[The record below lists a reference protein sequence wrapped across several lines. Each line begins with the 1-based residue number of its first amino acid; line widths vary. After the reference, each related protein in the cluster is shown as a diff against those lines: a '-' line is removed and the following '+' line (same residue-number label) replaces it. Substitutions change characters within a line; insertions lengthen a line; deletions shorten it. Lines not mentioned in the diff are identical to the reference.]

1 MLINKVLCYYHEYE
15 NLINKERFLAIF
27 DKYNIKIDTSIDIAK
42 RKELDNYYKDKYK
55 NL

>member
-15 NLINKERFLAIF
+15 NLINKERFLTIF

-42 RKELDNYYKDKYK
+42 HKELDNYYKEKYN